1 MPEKTEAKL
10 VRMYQSGKY
19 TMQALALHFDVHE
32 SSVKRA
38 IYRVTKPLHSSLK

>member
-10 VRMYQSGKY
+10 VRMYLSGNY
-19 TMQALALHFDVHE
+19 TMQALADYFEVHT

-38 IYRVTKPLHSSLK
+38 IYRVTKPDHSSLR